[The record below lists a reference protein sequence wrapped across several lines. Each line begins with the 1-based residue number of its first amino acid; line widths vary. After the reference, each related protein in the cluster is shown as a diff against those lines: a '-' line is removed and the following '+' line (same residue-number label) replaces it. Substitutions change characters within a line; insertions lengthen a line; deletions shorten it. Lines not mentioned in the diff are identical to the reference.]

1 MNLDKNPYEA
11 GLGPFIKPNKKTK
24 FIGQEACQK
33 ISQNDLK
40 CKLVVMT
47 VDTHGFVDPEGN
59 ETVWFDNKVCL
70 YCCAYTW
77 PCLSRFLD
85 MS

>member
-33 ISQNDLK
+33 ISQNPLK
-40 CKLVVMT
+40 CKLAALT
-47 VDTHGFVDPEGN
+47 VDTHGYLDPEGN
-59 ETVWFDNKVCL
+59 ETVWFDNQVF
-70 YCCAYTW
+70 TIQF
-77 PCLSRFLD
+77 LSSNPVLIIL
-85 MS
+85 